1 MIDDS
6 LLDVNSSYSGNK
18 WSLRST
24 DEELISSIQK
34 DNQIDYITA
43 RIIAGRKISLADVQ
57 DFLNP
62 SLRKLLPDPS
72 SMQDMDKAAKII
84 FNAIKSNKK
93 ITIFADYDVDGATSA
108 AQLVKWAR
116 NFNNE
121 LKIYVPDRIK
131 EGYGPSIE
139 AFEHLKKNG
148 TELVVTV
155 DCGAAAHS
163 ALVAAQALG
172 LSIVVIDH
180 HLMGDDMPP
189 AEALVNPN
197 RIDDSSKLNY
207 LAAAGVTFMLLV
219 ALNREARVQ
228 NYKNIPDLFDYLDL
242 AALGTICDVVPLKGL
257 NRAIVKHGLKV
268 LSRESNIGL
277 KSLMF
282 ETNTKSPITPYHC
295 GFVLGPRINA
305 GGRIGK
311 ANIGAELLSTENPQ
325 LAIKHAQE
333 LDEVN
338 IERRILQ
345 DKILDEA
352 LLKAFSVNK
361 TNSIIVVG
369 MEGWHPGV
377 IGIVAGRLKDRFN
390 KPVIVIGTDENG
402 IGKGSGRS
410 IQGVDLGNEIKKLNE
425 TGLLISGGGHEMA
438 CGLTIEN
445 KYIKTFHETLE
456 RNLSDK
462 VNSIRSKFSTK
473 IDALLNISAVN
484 KDLINSINQIGPYGS
499 GNPTPTFAFA
509 ELRVAYADRVKG
521 GHIRCNF
528 EDKNGQRIKG
538 ICFRAEEMGIDEI
551 LLNERNRYLHI
562 VGTLKKNTWNG
573 RTTID
578 LQVIDVSNC

>member
-1 MIDDS
+1 MIDDI
-6 LLDVNSSYSGNK
+6 LLDVNNSYSGNK
-18 WSLRST
+18 WSLRSN
-24 DEELISSIQK
+24 DEELISAIQK
-34 DNQIDYITA
+34 DNQISYITA
-43 RIIAGRKISLADVQ
+43 RIIAGREISLADVQ

-116 NFNNE
+116 NFESE
-121 LKIYVPDRIK
+121 LEIYVPDRIK

-139 AFEHLKKNG
+139 AFDHLKKNG
-148 TELVVTV
+148 SDLVITV
-155 DCGAAAHS
+155 DCGAAAYS
-163 ALVAAQALG
+163 ALVAAQALD

-180 HLMGDDMPP
+180 HLMDADMPP
-189 AEALVNPN
+189 AKALVNPN
-197 RIDDSSKLNY
+197 RIDDTSKLNY

-228 NYKNIPDLFDYLDL
+228 NFSNIPDLFDYLDL
-242 AALGTICDVVPLKGL
+242 TALGTICDVVPLKGL
-257 NRAIVKHGLKV
+257 NRAIVKQGLKV
-268 LSRESNIGL
+268 FSRESNIGL

-282 ETNTKSPITPYHC
+282 ETNTNSPITPYHC

-311 ANIGAELLSTENPQ
+311 ANIGAALLSTENHK
-325 LAIKHAQE
+325 LAIKYAQE
-333 LDEVN
+333 LDRVN

-352 LLKAFSVNK
+352 LLKAYSIHK
-361 TNSIIVVG
+361 TNSVIVVS

-377 IGIVAGRLKDRFN
+377 IGIVAGRLKERFN
-390 KPVIVIGTDENG
+390 KPVIVIGIDENG

-410 IQGVDLGNEIKKLNE
+410 IQGIDLGNEIKKLHE
-425 TGLLISGGGHEMA
+425 KGLLISGGGHEMA
-438 CGLTIEN
+438 CGLTIES
-445 KYIKTFHETLE
+445 KYIKTFHEILE
-456 RNLSDK
+456 SNLRDK
-462 VNSIRSKFSTK
+462 INSIRSKFSIK

-484 KDLINSINQIGPYGS
+484 MDLMNSINQIGPYGS

-509 ELRVAYADRVKG
+509 ELRVAYANRVKG

-538 ICFRAEEMGIDEI
+538 ICFRAEEMGFDEI

-562 VGTLKKNTWNG
+562 VGTLKINTWKG
-573 RTTID
+573 HTSID

>member
-1 MIDDS
+1 MINDS
-6 LLDVNSSYSGNK
+6 LLDVNNSYSGNK
-18 WSLRST
+18 WSLRSK

-34 DNQIDYITA
+34 DSQIDYITA
-43 RIIAGRKISLADVQ
+43 RIIAGRKIDLADVQ

-84 FNAIKSNKK
+84 FNAIKGNKK

-116 NFNNE
+116 NFEVE
-121 LKIYVPDRIK
+121 LEIYVPDRIR

-139 AFEHLKKNG
+139 AFNHLKKNG
-148 TELVVTV
+148 SDLVITV
-155 DCGAAAHS
+155 DCGAAAYS
-163 ALVAAQALG
+163 ALVAAQALD

-180 HLMGDDMPP
+180 HLMDADMPP

-219 ALNREARVQ
+219 ALNREARAQ
-228 NYKNIPDLFDYLDL
+228 NFKNIPDLFDYLDL

-257 NRAIVKHGLKV
+257 NRAIVKQGLKV
-268 LSRESNIGL
+268 FSRESNIGL

-311 ANIGAELLSTENPQ
+311 ANIGAELLSTDNRQ
-325 LAIKHAQE
+325 LAIKYAQE
-333 LDEVN
+333 LDRVN
-338 IERRILQ
+338 LERRILQ

-352 LLKAFSVNK
+352 LLKTLSMHK
-361 TNSIIVVG
+361 TNSVLVVS

-377 IGIVAGRLKDRFN
+377 IGIVAGRLKERFN
-390 KPVIVIGTDENG
+390 KPVIVIGIDENG

-410 IQGVDLGNEIKKLNE
+410 IQGIDLGNEIKKLYE
-425 TGLLISGGGHEMA
+425 KGLLISGGGHEMA

-445 KYIKTFHETLE
+445 KYIKTFHEILE
-456 RNLSDK
+456 KNLSDRI
-462 VNSIRSKFSTK
+462 NSIRSKFSIK

-484 KDLINSINQIGPYGS
+484 MDLINSIDQIGPYGS

-509 ELRVAYADRVKG
+509 ELRVAYANRVKG

-538 ICFRAEEMGIDEI
+538 ICFRAEEMGFDEI

-562 VGTLKKNTWNG
+562 VGTLKINTWKG
-573 RTTID
+573 HTSID

>member
-1 MIDDS
+1 MINDS
-6 LLDVNSSYSGNK
+6 LLDVNNSYSGNK
-18 WSLRST
+18 WSLRSKN
-24 DEELISSIQK
+24 EELISSIQK
-34 DNQIDYITA
+34 DSKIDYITA
-43 RIIAGRKISLADVQ
+43 RIIAGRKIDLADVQ

-84 FNAIKSNKK
+84 FNAIKGNKK

-116 NFNNE
+116 NFEVE
-121 LKIYVPDRIK
+121 LEIYVPDRIR

-139 AFEHLKKNG
+139 AFNHLKKNG
-148 TELVVTV
+148 SDLVITV
-155 DCGAAAHS
+155 DCGAAAYS
-163 ALVAAQALG
+163 ALVAAQALD

-180 HLMGDDMPP
+180 HLMDADMPP

-219 ALNREARVQ
+219 ALNREARAQ
-228 NYKNIPDLFDYLDL
+228 NFKNIPDLFDYLDL

-257 NRAIVKHGLKV
+257 NRAIVKQGLKV
-268 LSRESNIGL
+268 FSRESNIGL

-311 ANIGAELLSTENPQ
+311 ANIGAELLSTENRQ
-325 LAIKHAQE
+325 LAIKYAQE
-333 LDEVN
+333 LDRVN
-338 IERRILQ
+338 SERRILQ

-352 LLKAFSVNK
+352 LLKTLSMHK
-361 TNSIIVVG
+361 TNSVLVVS

-377 IGIVAGRLKDRFN
+377 IGIVAGRLKERFN
-390 KPVIVIGTDENG
+390 KPVIVIGIDENG

-410 IQGVDLGNEIKKLNE
+410 IQGIDLGNEIKKLYE
-425 TGLLISGGGHEMA
+425 KGLLISGGGHEMA

-445 KYIKTFHETLE
+445 KYIKTFHEILE
-456 RNLSDK
+456 RNLSDRI
-462 VNSIRSKFSTK
+462 NFIRSKFSIK

-484 KDLINSINQIGPYGS
+484 MDLINSINQIGPYGS

-538 ICFRAEEMGIDEI
+538 ICFRAEEFGFDEI

-573 RTTID
+573 HATID

>member
-1 MIDDS
+1 MINDS
-6 LLDVNSSYSGNK
+6 LLDVNNSYSGNK
-18 WSLRST
+18 WSLRSKN
-24 DEELISSIQK
+24 EELISSIQK
-34 DNQIDYITA
+34 DSQIDYITA
-43 RIIAGRKISLADVQ
+43 RIIAGRKIDLADVQ

-84 FNAIKSNKK
+84 FNAIKGNKK

-116 NFNNE
+116 NFEVE
-121 LKIYVPDRIK
+121 LEIYVPDRIR

-139 AFEHLKKNG
+139 AFNHLKKNG
-148 TELVVTV
+148 SDLVITV
-155 DCGAAAHS
+155 DCGAAAYS
-163 ALVAAQALG
+163 ALVAAQALD

-180 HLMGDDMPP
+180 HLMDADMPP

-219 ALNREARVQ
+219 ALNREARAQ
-228 NYKNIPDLFDYLDL
+228 NFKNIPDLFDYLDL

-257 NRAIVKHGLKV
+257 NRAIVKQGLKV
-268 LSRESNIGL
+268 FSRESNIGL

-311 ANIGAELLSTENPQ
+311 ANIGAELLSTDNRQ
-325 LAIKHAQE
+325 LAIKYAQE
-333 LDEVN
+333 LDRVN
-338 IERRILQ
+338 LERRILQ

-352 LLKAFSVNK
+352 LLKTLSMHK
-361 TNSIIVVG
+361 TNSVLVVS

-377 IGIVAGRLKDRFN
+377 IGIVAGRLKERFN
-390 KPVIVIGTDENG
+390 KPVIVIGIDENG

-410 IQGVDLGNEIKKLNE
+410 IQGIDLGNEIKKLYE
-425 TGLLISGGGHEMA
+425 KGLLISGGGHEMA

-445 KYIKTFHETLE
+445 KYIKTFHEILE
-456 RNLSDK
+456 RNLSDRI
-462 VNSIRSKFSTK
+462 NSIRSKFSIK

-484 KDLINSINQIGPYGS
+484 MDLINSINQIGPYGS

-538 ICFRAEEMGIDEI
+538 ICFRAEELGFDEI

-573 RTTID
+573 HTSID

>member
-6 LLDVNSSYSGNK
+6 LLDVDSSYSGNK
-18 WSLRST
+18 WSLRSN
-24 DEELISSIQK
+24 DEELISAIQK
-34 DNQIDYITA
+34 DNQISYITA

-116 NFNNE
+116 NFESE
-121 LKIYVPDRIK
+121 LEIYVPDRIK

-139 AFEHLKKNG
+139 AFDHLKKNG
-148 TELVVTV
+148 SDLVITV
-155 DCGAAAHS
+155 DCGAAAYS
-163 ALVAAQALG
+163 ALVAAQALD

-180 HLMGDDMPP
+180 HLMDADMPP

-197 RIDDSSKLNY
+197 RIDDTSKLNY

-228 NYKNIPDLFDYLDL
+228 NFSNIPDLFDYLDL
-242 AALGTICDVVPLKGL
+242 TALGTICDVVPLKGL
-257 NRAIVKHGLKV
+257 NRAIVKQGLKV
-268 LSRESNIGL
+268 FSRESNIGL

-282 ETNTKSPITPYHC
+282 ETNTNSPITPYHC

-311 ANIGAELLSTENPQ
+311 ANIGAALLSTENHK
-325 LAIKHAQE
+325 LAIKYAQE
-333 LDEVN
+333 LDRVN

-352 LLKAFSVNK
+352 LLKAYSIHK
-361 TNSIIVVG
+361 TNSVIVVS

-377 IGIVAGRLKDRFN
+377 IGIVAGRLKERFN
-390 KPVIVIGTDENG
+390 KPVIVIGIDENG

-410 IQGVDLGNEIKKLNE
+410 IQGIDLGNEIKKLHE
-425 TGLLISGGGHEMA
+425 KGLLISGGGHEMA
-438 CGLTIEN
+438 CGLTIES
-445 KYIKTFHETLE
+445 KYIKTFHEILE
-456 RNLSDK
+456 SNLRDK
-462 VNSIRSKFSTK
+462 INSIRSKFSIK

-484 KDLINSINQIGPYGS
+484 MDLMNSINQIGPYGS

-509 ELRVAYADRVKG
+509 ELRVAYANRVKG

-538 ICFRAEEMGIDEI
+538 ICFRAEEMGFDEI

-562 VGTLKKNTWNG
+562 VGTLKINTWKG
-573 RTTID
+573 HTSID

>member
-1 MIDDS
+1 MIDDI
-6 LLDVNSSYSGNK
+6 LLDVNNSYSGNK
-18 WSLRST
+18 WSLRSN
-24 DEELISSIQK
+24 DEELISAIQK
-34 DNQIDYITA
+34 GSQISYITA
-43 RIIAGRKISLADVQ
+43 RIIAGREISLADVQ

-116 NFNNE
+116 NFDSE
-121 LKIYVPDRIK
+121 LEIYVPDRIK

-139 AFEHLKKNG
+139 AFDHLKKNG
-148 TELVVTV
+148 SDLVITV
-155 DCGAAAHS
+155 DCGAAAYS
-163 ALVAAQALG
+163 ALVAAQALD

-180 HLMGDDMPP
+180 HLMDADMPP

-197 RIDDSSKLNY
+197 RIDDTSKLNY

-228 NYKNIPDLFDYLDL
+228 NFSNIPDLFDYLDL
-242 AALGTICDVVPLKGL
+242 TALGTICDVVPLKGL
-257 NRAIVKHGLKV
+257 NRAIVKQGLKV
-268 LSRESNIGL
+268 FSREGNIGL

-282 ETNTKSPITPYHC
+282 ETNTNSPITPYHC

-311 ANIGAELLSTENPQ
+311 ANIGAALLSTENHK
-325 LAIKHAQE
+325 LAIKYAQE
-333 LDEVN
+333 LDRVN

-352 LLKAFSVNK
+352 LLKAYSIHK
-361 TNSIIVVG
+361 TNSVIVIS

-377 IGIVAGRLKDRFN
+377 IGIVAGRLKERFN
-390 KPVIVIGTDENG
+390 KPVIVIGIDENG
-402 IGKGSGRS
+402 VGKGSGRS
-410 IQGVDLGNEIKKLNE
+410 IQGIDLGNEIKKLHE
-425 TGLLISGGGHEMA
+425 KGLLISGGGHEMA
-438 CGLTIEN
+438 CGLTIES
-445 KYIKTFHETLE
+445 KYIKTFHEILE
-456 RNLSDK
+456 SNLRDK
-462 VNSIRSKFSTK
+462 INSIRSKFSIK

-484 KDLINSINQIGPYGS
+484 MDLMNSINQIGPYGS

-509 ELRVAYADRVKG
+509 ELRVAYANRVKG

-538 ICFRAEEMGIDEI
+538 ICFRAEEMGFDEI

-562 VGTLKKNTWNG
+562 VGTLKINTWKG
-573 RTTID
+573 HTSID

>member
-1 MIDDS
+1 MINDS
-6 LLDVNSSYSGNK
+6 LLDVNNSYSGNK
-18 WSLRST
+18 WSLRSK

-34 DNQIDYITA
+34 DSQIDYITA
-43 RIIAGRKISLADVQ
+43 RIIAGRKIDLADVQ

-84 FNAIKSNKK
+84 FNAIKGNKK

-116 NFNNE
+116 NFEVE
-121 LKIYVPDRIK
+121 LEIYVPDRIR

-139 AFEHLKKNG
+139 AFNHLKKNG
-148 TELVVTV
+148 SDLVITV
-155 DCGAAAHS
+155 DCGAAAYS
-163 ALVAAQALG
+163 ALVAAQALD

-180 HLMGDDMPP
+180 HLMDADMPP

-219 ALNREARVQ
+219 ALNREARAQ
-228 NYKNIPDLFDYLDL
+228 NFKNIPDLFDYLDL

-257 NRAIVKHGLKV
+257 NRAIVKQGLKV
-268 LSRESNIGL
+268 FSRESNIGL

-311 ANIGAELLSTENPQ
+311 ANIGAELLSTENRQ
-325 LAIKHAQE
+325 LAIKYAQE
-333 LDEVN
+333 LDRVN
-338 IERRILQ
+338 SERRILQ

-352 LLKAFSVNK
+352 LLKTLSMHK
-361 TNSIIVVG
+361 TNSVLVVS

-377 IGIVAGRLKDRFN
+377 IGIVAGRLKERFN
-390 KPVIVIGTDENG
+390 KPVIVIGIDENG

-410 IQGVDLGNEIKKLNE
+410 IQGIDLGNEIKKLYE
-425 TGLLISGGGHEMA
+425 KGLLISGGGHEMA

-445 KYIKTFHETLE
+445 KYIKTFHEILE
-456 RNLSDK
+456 KNLSDRI
-462 VNSIRSKFSTK
+462 NSIRSKFSIK

-484 KDLINSINQIGPYGS
+484 MDLINSINQIGPYGS

-538 ICFRAEEMGIDEI
+538 ICFRAEEFGFDEI

-573 RTTID
+573 HTSID

>member
-1 MIDDS
+1 MINDS
-6 LLDVNSSYSGNK
+6 LLDVNNSYSGNK
-18 WSLRST
+18 WSLRSK

-34 DNQIDYITA
+34 DSQIDYITA
-43 RIIAGRKISLADVQ
+43 RIIAGRKIDLADVQ

-84 FNAIKSNKK
+84 FNAIKGNKK

-116 NFNNE
+116 NFEVE
-121 LKIYVPDRIK
+121 LEIYVPDRIR

-139 AFEHLKKNG
+139 AFNHLKKNG
-148 TELVVTV
+148 SDLVITV
-155 DCGAAAHS
+155 DCGAAAYS
-163 ALVAAQALG
+163 ALVAAQALD

-180 HLMGDDMPP
+180 HLMDADMPP

-219 ALNREARVQ
+219 ALNREARAQ
-228 NYKNIPDLFDYLDL
+228 NFKNIPDLFDYLDL

-257 NRAIVKHGLKV
+257 NRAIVKQGLKV
-268 LSRESNIGL
+268 FSRESNIGL

-311 ANIGAELLSTENPQ
+311 ANIGAQLLSTENRQ
-325 LAIKHAQE
+325 LAIKYAQE
-333 LDEVN
+333 LDRVN
-338 IERRILQ
+338 LERRILQ

-352 LLKAFSVNK
+352 LLKTLSMHK
-361 TNSIIVVG
+361 TNSVLVVS

-377 IGIVAGRLKDRFN
+377 IGIVAGRLKERFN
-390 KPVIVIGTDENG
+390 KPVIVIGIDENG

-410 IQGVDLGNEIKKLNE
+410 IQGIDLGNEIKKLYE
-425 TGLLISGGGHEMA
+425 KGLLISGGGHEMA

-445 KYIKTFHETLE
+445 KYIKTFHEILE
-456 RNLSDK
+456 RNLSDRI
-462 VNSIRSKFSTK
+462 NSIRSKFSIK

-484 KDLINSINQIGPYGS
+484 MDLINSINQIGPYGS

-538 ICFRAEEMGIDEI
+538 ICFRAEELGFDEI

-573 RTTID
+573 HTSID

>member
-24 DEELISSIQK
+24 NEELISSIQK

-163 ALVAAQALG
+163 ALVAAQALD
-172 LSIVVIDH
+172 LSIIVIDH
-180 HLMGDDMPP
+180 HLMDDDMPP

-257 NRAIVKHGLKV
+257 NRAIVKQGLKV

-333 LDEVN
+333 LDRVN
-338 IERRILQ
+338 IERRIIQ

-538 ICFRAEEMGIDEI
+538 ICFRAEEMGFDEI

>member
-1 MIDDS
+1 MINDS
-6 LLDVNSSYSGNK
+6 LLDVNNSYSGNK
-18 WSLRST
+18 WSLRSK

-34 DNQIDYITA
+34 DSQIDYITA
-43 RIIAGRKISLADVQ
+43 RIIAGRKIDLADVQ

-84 FNAIKSNKK
+84 FNAIKGNKK

-116 NFNNE
+116 NFEVE
-121 LKIYVPDRIK
+121 LEIYVPDRIR

-139 AFEHLKKNG
+139 AFNHLKKNG
-148 TELVVTV
+148 SDLVITV
-155 DCGAAAHS
+155 DCGAAAYS
-163 ALVAAQALG
+163 ALVAAQALD

-180 HLMGDDMPP
+180 HLMDADMPP

-219 ALNREARVQ
+219 ALNREARAQ
-228 NYKNIPDLFDYLDL
+228 NFKNIPDLFDYLDL

-257 NRAIVKHGLKV
+257 NRAIVKQGLKV
-268 LSRESNIGL
+268 FSRESNIGL

-311 ANIGAELLSTENPQ
+311 ANIGAELLSTENRQ
-325 LAIKHAQE
+325 LAIKYAQE
-333 LDEVN
+333 LDRVN
-338 IERRILQ
+338 SERRILQ

-352 LLKAFSVNK
+352 LLKTLSMHK
-361 TNSIIVVG
+361 TNSVLVVS

-377 IGIVAGRLKDRFN
+377 IGIVAGRLKERFN
-390 KPVIVIGTDENG
+390 KPVIVIGIDENG

-410 IQGVDLGNEIKKLNE
+410 IQGIDLGNEIKKLYE
-425 TGLLISGGGHEMA
+425 KGLLISGGGHEMA

-445 KYIKTFHETLE
+445 KYIKTFHEILE
-456 RNLSDK
+456 KNLSDRI
-462 VNSIRSKFSTK
+462 NSIRSKFSIK

-484 KDLINSINQIGPYGS
+484 MDLINSIDQIGPYGS

-538 ICFRAEEMGIDEI
+538 ICFRAEEFGFDEI

-573 RTTID
+573 HTSID

>member
-1 MIDDS
+1 MINDS
-6 LLDVNSSYSGNK
+6 LLDVNNSYSGNK
-18 WSLRST
+18 WSLRSK

-34 DNQIDYITA
+34 DSQIDYITA
-43 RIIAGRKISLADVQ
+43 RIIAGRKIDLADVQ

-84 FNAIKSNKK
+84 FNAIKGNKK

-116 NFNNE
+116 NFEVE
-121 LKIYVPDRIK
+121 LEIYVPDRIR

-139 AFEHLKKNG
+139 AFNHLKKNG
-148 TELVVTV
+148 SDLVITV
-155 DCGAAAHS
+155 DCGAAAYS
-163 ALVAAQALG
+163 ALVAAQALD

-180 HLMGDDMPP
+180 HLMDADMPP

-219 ALNREARVQ
+219 ALNREARAQ
-228 NYKNIPDLFDYLDL
+228 NFKNIPDLFDYLDL

-257 NRAIVKHGLKV
+257 NRAIVKQGLKV
-268 LSRESNIGL
+268 FSRESNIGL

-311 ANIGAELLSTENPQ
+311 ANIGAELLSTENRQ
-325 LAIKHAQE
+325 LAIKYAQE
-333 LDEVN
+333 LDRVN
-338 IERRILQ
+338 SERRILQ

-352 LLKAFSVNK
+352 LLKTLSMHK
-361 TNSIIVVG
+361 TNSVLVVS

-377 IGIVAGRLKDRFN
+377 IGIVAGRLKERFN
-390 KPVIVIGTDENG
+390 KPVIVIGIDENG

-410 IQGVDLGNEIKKLNE
+410 IQGIDLGNEIKKLYE
-425 TGLLISGGGHEMA
+425 KGLLISGGGHEMA

-445 KYIKTFHETLE
+445 KYIKTFHEILE
-456 RNLSDK
+456 RNLSDRI
-462 VNSIRSKFSTK
+462 NFIRSKFSIK

-484 KDLINSINQIGPYGS
+484 MDLINSINQIGPYGS

-528 EDKNGQRIKG
+528 EDKNGQRIKV
-538 ICFRAEEMGIDEI
+538 ICFRAEELGFEEI

-562 VGTLKKNTWNG
+562 VGTLKENTWNG
-573 RTTID
+573 HTSID

>member
-1 MIDDS
+1 MINDS
-6 LLDVNSSYSGNK
+6 LLDVNNSYSGNK
-18 WSLRST
+18 WSLRSK

-34 DNQIDYITA
+34 DSQIDYITA
-43 RIIAGRKISLADVQ
+43 RIIAGRKIDLADVQ

-84 FNAIKSNKK
+84 FNAIKGNKK

-116 NFNNE
+116 NFEVE
-121 LKIYVPDRIK
+121 LEIYVPDRIR

-139 AFEHLKKNG
+139 AFNHLKKNG
-148 TELVVTV
+148 SDLVITV
-155 DCGAAAHS
+155 DCGAAAYS
-163 ALVAAQALG
+163 ALVAAQALD

-180 HLMGDDMPP
+180 HLMDADMPP

-219 ALNREARVQ
+219 ALNREARAQ
-228 NYKNIPDLFDYLDL
+228 NFKNIPDLFDYLDL

-257 NRAIVKHGLKV
+257 NRAIVKQGLKV
-268 LSRESNIGL
+268 FSRESNIGL

-311 ANIGAELLSTENPQ
+311 ANIGAELLSTENRQ
-325 LAIKHAQE
+325 LAIKYAQE
-333 LDEVN
+333 LDRVN
-338 IERRILQ
+338 LERRILQ

-352 LLKAFSVNK
+352 LLKTLSMHK
-361 TNSIIVVG
+361 TNSVLVVS

-377 IGIVAGRLKDRFN
+377 IGIVAGRLKERFN
-390 KPVIVIGTDENG
+390 KPVIVIGIDENG

-410 IQGVDLGNEIKKLNE
+410 IQGIDLGNEIKKLYE
-425 TGLLISGGGHEMA
+425 KGLLISGGGHEMA

-445 KYIKTFHETLE
+445 KYIKTFHEILE
-456 RNLSDK
+456 RNLSDRI
-462 VNSIRSKFSTK
+462 NSIRSKFSIK

-484 KDLINSINQIGPYGS
+484 MDLINSINQIGPYGS

-538 ICFRAEEMGIDEI
+538 ICFRAEELGFEEI

-573 RTTID
+573 HTSID

>member
-1 MIDDS
+1 MINDS
-6 LLDVNSSYSGNK
+6 LLDVNNSYSGNK
-18 WSLRST
+18 WSLRSKN
-24 DEELISSIQK
+24 EELISSIQK
-34 DNQIDYITA
+34 DSQIDYITA
-43 RIIAGRKISLADVQ
+43 RIIAGRKIDLADVQ

-84 FNAIKSNKK
+84 FNAIKGNKK

-116 NFNNE
+116 NFEVE
-121 LKIYVPDRIK
+121 LEIYVPDRIR

-139 AFEHLKKNG
+139 AFNHLKKNG
-148 TELVVTV
+148 SDLVITV
-155 DCGAAAHS
+155 DCGAAAYS
-163 ALVAAQALG
+163 ALVAAQALD

-180 HLMGDDMPP
+180 HLMDADMPP

-219 ALNREARVQ
+219 ALNREARAQ
-228 NYKNIPDLFDYLDL
+228 NFKNIPDLFDYLDL

-257 NRAIVKHGLKV
+257 NRAIVKQGLKV
-268 LSRESNIGL
+268 FSRESNIGL

-311 ANIGAELLSTENPQ
+311 ANIGAELLSTENRQ
-325 LAIKHAQE
+325 LAIKYAQE
-333 LDEVN
+333 LDRVN
-338 IERRILQ
+338 SERRILQ

-352 LLKAFSVNK
+352 LLKTLSMHK
-361 TNSIIVVG
+361 TNSVLVVS

-377 IGIVAGRLKDRFN
+377 IGIVAGRLKERFN
-390 KPVIVIGTDENG
+390 KPVIVIGIDENG
-402 IGKGSGRS
+402 LGKGSGRS
-410 IQGVDLGNEIKKLNE
+410 IQGIDLGNEIKKLYE
-425 TGLLISGGGHEMA
+425 KGLLISGGGHEMA

-445 KYIKTFHETLE
+445 KYIKTFHEILE
-456 RNLSDK
+456 RNLSDRI
-462 VNSIRSKFSTK
+462 NFIRSKFSIK

-484 KDLINSINQIGPYGS
+484 MELINSINQIGPYGS

-538 ICFRAEEMGIDEI
+538 ICFRAEELGFEEI

-562 VGTLKKNTWNG
+562 VGTLKENTWNG
-573 RTTID
+573 HTSID

>member
-6 LLDVNSSYSGNK
+6 LLGVNSSYSGNK
-18 WSLRST
+18 WSLRSK

-34 DNQIDYITA
+34 DNQVDYIAA
-43 RIIAGRKISLADVQ
+43 RIIAGRKISAENVQ

-84 FNAIKSNKK
+84 FNAIKNNKK

-131 EGYGPSIE
+131 EGYGPSIK
-139 AFEHLKKNG
+139 AFEHFKKNG
-148 TELVVTV
+148 TELVITV

-163 ALVAAQALG
+163 ALEAAQALD

-180 HLMGDDMPP
+180 HLMHDDVPP

-197 RIDDSSKLNY
+197 RTDDSSKLNY

-228 NYKNIPDLFDYLDL
+228 NFKSIPDLFNYLDL
-242 AALGTICDVVPLKGL
+242 AALGTICDVVPLKEL
-257 NRAIVKHGLKV
+257 NRAIVKQGLKV
-268 LSRESNIGL
+268 FSRESNIGL
-277 KSLMF
+277 KSLML

-311 ANIGAELLSTENPQ
+311 ANIGAELLSTENYQ
-325 LAIKHAQE
+325 LAIKYAQE
-333 LDEVN
+333 LDKVN
-338 IERRILQ
+338 TERRILQ

-352 LLKAFSVNK
+352 LLKAISLNKSNSV
-361 TNSIIVVG
+361 IVVG

-390 KPVIVIGTDENG
+390 KPVIVIGIDENG

-410 IQGVDLGNEIKKLNE
+410 IKGIDLGNEIKKLNE

-445 KYIKTFHETLE
+445 KYIKTFHEILE
-456 RNLSDK
+456 RNLSVK
-462 VNSIRSKFSTK
+462 VNTIRSKFSMK

-484 KDLINSINQIGPYGS
+484 EDLMNSINQIGPYGS

-509 ELRVAYADRVKG
+509 ELRVVYADRVKG
-521 GHIRCNF
+521 GHIRSNF

-538 ICFRAEEMGIDEI
+538 ICFRAEEMGFDEI

-573 RTTID
+573 HTTID

>member
-1 MIDDS
+1 MIDDI
-6 LLDVNSSYSGNK
+6 LLDVNNSYSGNK
-18 WSLRST
+18 WSLRSN
-24 DEELISSIQK
+24 DEELISAIQK
-34 DNQIDYITA
+34 DNQISYITA
-43 RIIAGRKISLADVQ
+43 RIIAGREISLADVQ

-116 NFNNE
+116 NFESE
-121 LKIYVPDRIK
+121 LEIYVPDRIK

-139 AFEHLKKNG
+139 AFDHLKKNG
-148 TELVVTV
+148 SDLVITV
-155 DCGAAAHS
+155 DCGAAAYS
-163 ALVAAQALG
+163 ALVAAQALD

-180 HLMGDDMPP
+180 HLMDADMPP

-197 RIDDSSKLNY
+197 RIDDTSKLNY

-228 NYKNIPDLFDYLDL
+228 NFSNIPDLFDYLDL
-242 AALGTICDVVPLKGL
+242 TALGTICDVVPLKGL
-257 NRAIVKHGLKV
+257 NRAIVKQGLKV
-268 LSRESNIGL
+268 FSRESNIGL

-282 ETNTKSPITPYHC
+282 ETNTNSPITPYHC

-311 ANIGAELLSTENPQ
+311 ANTGAALLSTENHK
-325 LAIKHAQE
+325 LAIKYAQE
-333 LDEVN
+333 LDRVN

-352 LLKAFSVNK
+352 LLKAYSIHK
-361 TNSIIVVG
+361 TNSVIVVS

-377 IGIVAGRLKDRFN
+377 IGIVAGRLKERFN
-390 KPVIVIGTDENG
+390 KPVIVIGIDENG

-410 IQGVDLGNEIKKLNE
+410 IQGIDLGNEIKKLHE
-425 TGLLISGGGHEMA
+425 KGLLISGGGHEMA
-438 CGLTIEN
+438 CGLTIES
-445 KYIKTFHETLE
+445 KYIKTFHEILE
-456 RNLSDK
+456 SNLRDK
-462 VNSIRSKFSTK
+462 INSIRSKFSIK

-484 KDLINSINQIGPYGS
+484 MDLMNSINQIGPYGS

-509 ELRVAYADRVKG
+509 ELRVAYANRVKG

-538 ICFRAEEMGIDEI
+538 ICFRAEEMGFDEI

-562 VGTLKKNTWNG
+562 VGTLKINTWKG
-573 RTTID
+573 HTSID

>member
-1 MIDDS
+1 MINDS
-6 LLDVNSSYSGNK
+6 LLDVNNSYSGNK
-18 WSLRST
+18 WSLRSKN
-24 DEELISSIQK
+24 EELISSIQK
-34 DNQIDYITA
+34 DSKIDYITA
-43 RIIAGRKISLADVQ
+43 RIIAGRKIDLADVQ

-84 FNAIKSNKK
+84 FNAIKGNKK

-116 NFNNE
+116 NFEVE
-121 LKIYVPDRIK
+121 LEIYVPDRIR

-139 AFEHLKKNG
+139 AFNHLKKNG
-148 TELVVTV
+148 SDLVITV
-155 DCGAAAHS
+155 DCGAAAYS
-163 ALVAAQALG
+163 ALVAAQALD

-180 HLMGDDMPP
+180 HLMDADMPP

-219 ALNREARVQ
+219 ALNREARAQ
-228 NYKNIPDLFDYLDL
+228 NFKNIPDLFDYLDL

-257 NRAIVKHGLKV
+257 NRAIVKQGLKV
-268 LSRESNIGL
+268 FSRESNIGL

-311 ANIGAELLSTENPQ
+311 ANIGAELLSTENRQ
-325 LAIKHAQE
+325 LAIKYAQE
-333 LDEVN
+333 LDRVN
-338 IERRILQ
+338 SERRILQ

-352 LLKAFSVNK
+352 LLKTLSMHK
-361 TNSIIVVG
+361 TNSVLVVS

-377 IGIVAGRLKDRFN
+377 IGIVAGRLKERFN
-390 KPVIVIGTDENG
+390 KPVIVIGIDENG
-402 IGKGSGRS
+402 LGKGSGRS
-410 IQGVDLGNEIKKLNE
+410 IQGIDLGNEIKKLYE
-425 TGLLISGGGHEMA
+425 KGLLISGGGHEMA

-445 KYIKTFHETLE
+445 KYIKTFHEILE
-456 RNLSDK
+456 RNLSDRI
-462 VNSIRSKFSTK
+462 NFIRSKFSIK

-484 KDLINSINQIGPYGS
+484 MDLINSINQIGPYGS

-538 ICFRAEEMGIDEI
+538 ICFRAEELGFEEI

-562 VGTLKKNTWNG
+562 VGTLKENTWNG
-573 RTTID
+573 HTSID
-578 LQVIDVSNC
+578 LQVIDVSNF

>member
-6 LLDVNSSYSGNK
+6 LLDVNNSYSGNK
-18 WSLRST
+18 WSLRSN
-24 DEELISSIQK
+24 DEELISAIQK
-34 DNQIDYITA
+34 DSQISYITA
-43 RIIAGRKISLADVQ
+43 RIIAGREISLADVQ

-116 NFNNE
+116 NFDSE
-121 LKIYVPDRIK
+121 LEIYVPDRIK

-139 AFEHLKKNG
+139 AFDHLKKNG
-148 TELVVTV
+148 SDLVITV
-155 DCGAAAHS
+155 DCGAAAYS
-163 ALVAAQALG
+163 ALVAAQALD

-180 HLMGDDMPP
+180 HLMDADMPP

-197 RIDDSSKLNY
+197 RIDDTSKLNY

-228 NYKNIPDLFDYLDL
+228 NFSNIPDLFDYLDL
-242 AALGTICDVVPLKGL
+242 TALGTICDVVPLKGL
-257 NRAIVKHGLKV
+257 NRAIVKQGLKV
-268 LSRESNIGL
+268 FSRESNIGL

-282 ETNTKSPITPYHC
+282 ETNTNSPITPYHC

-311 ANIGAELLSTENPQ
+311 ANIGAALLSTENHK
-325 LAIKHAQE
+325 LAIKYAQE
-333 LDEVN
+333 LDRVN

-352 LLKAFSVNK
+352 LLKAYSIHK
-361 TNSIIVVG
+361 TNSVIVVS

-377 IGIVAGRLKDRFN
+377 IGIVAGRLKERFN
-390 KPVIVIGTDENG
+390 KPVIVIGIDENG
-402 IGKGSGRS
+402 VGKGSGRS
-410 IQGVDLGNEIKKLNE
+410 IQGIDLGNEIKKLHE
-425 TGLLISGGGHEMA
+425 KGLLISGGGHEMA
-438 CGLTIEN
+438 CGLTIES
-445 KYIKTFHETLE
+445 KYIKTFHEILE
-456 RNLSDK
+456 SNLRDK
-462 VNSIRSKFSTK
+462 INSIRSKFSIK

-484 KDLINSINQIGPYGS
+484 MDLMNSINQIGPYGS

-509 ELRVAYADRVKG
+509 ELRVAYANRVKG

-538 ICFRAEEMGIDEI
+538 ICFRAEEMGFDEI

-562 VGTLKKNTWNG
+562 VGTLKINTWKG
-573 RTTID
+573 HTSID

>member
-1 MIDDS
+1 MINDS
-6 LLDVNSSYSGNK
+6 LLDVNNSYSGNK
-18 WSLRST
+18 WSLRSKN
-24 DEELISSIQK
+24 EELISSIQK
-34 DNQIDYITA
+34 DSKIDYITA
-43 RIIAGRKISLADVQ
+43 RIIAGRKIDLADVQ

-84 FNAIKSNKK
+84 FNAIKGNKK

-116 NFNNE
+116 NFEVE
-121 LKIYVPDRIK
+121 LEIYVPDRIR

-139 AFEHLKKNG
+139 AFNHLKKNG
-148 TELVVTV
+148 SDLVITV
-155 DCGAAAHS
+155 DCGAAAYS
-163 ALVAAQALG
+163 ALVAAQALD

-180 HLMGDDMPP
+180 HLMDADMPP

-219 ALNREARVQ
+219 ALNREARAQ
-228 NYKNIPDLFDYLDL
+228 NFKNIPDLFDYLDL

-257 NRAIVKHGLKV
+257 NRAIVKQGLKV
-268 LSRESNIGL
+268 FSRESNIGL

-311 ANIGAELLSTENPQ
+311 ANIGAELLSTDNRQ
-325 LAIKHAQE
+325 LAIKYAQE
-333 LDEVN
+333 LDRVN
-338 IERRILQ
+338 LERRILQ

-352 LLKAFSVNK
+352 LLKTLSMHK
-361 TNSIIVVG
+361 TNSVLVVS

-377 IGIVAGRLKDRFN
+377 IGIVAGRLKERFN
-390 KPVIVIGTDENG
+390 KPVIVIGIDENG

-410 IQGVDLGNEIKKLNE
+410 IQGIDLGNEIKKLYE
-425 TGLLISGGGHEMA
+425 KGLLISGGGHEMA

-445 KYIKTFHETLE
+445 KYIKTFHEILE
-456 RNLSDK
+456 RNLSDRI
-462 VNSIRSKFSTK
+462 NSIRSKFSIK

-484 KDLINSINQIGPYGS
+484 MDLINSINQIGPYGS

-538 ICFRAEEMGIDEI
+538 ICFRAEEFGFDEI

-573 RTTID
+573 HTSID

>member
-1 MIDDS
+1 MINDS
-6 LLDVNSSYSGNK
+6 LLDVNNSYSGNK
-18 WSLRST
+18 WSLRSK

-34 DNQIDYITA
+34 DSQIDYITA
-43 RIIAGRKISLADVQ
+43 RIIAGRKIDLADVQ

-84 FNAIKSNKK
+84 FNAIKGNKK

-116 NFNNE
+116 NFEVE
-121 LKIYVPDRIK
+121 LEIYVPDRIR

-139 AFEHLKKNG
+139 AFNHLKKNG
-148 TELVVTV
+148 SDLVITV
-155 DCGAAAHS
+155 DCGAAAYS
-163 ALVAAQALG
+163 ALVAAQALD

-180 HLMGDDMPP
+180 HLMDADMPP

-219 ALNREARVQ
+219 ALNREARAQ
-228 NYKNIPDLFDYLDL
+228 NFKNIPDLFDYLDL

-257 NRAIVKHGLKV
+257 NRAIVKQGLKV
-268 LSRESNIGL
+268 FSRESNIGL

-311 ANIGAELLSTENPQ
+311 ANIGAELLSTENRQ
-325 LAIKHAQE
+325 LAIKYAQE
-333 LDEVN
+333 LDRVN
-338 IERRILQ
+338 SERRILQ

-352 LLKAFSVNK
+352 LLKTLSMHK
-361 TNSIIVVG
+361 TNSVLVVS

-377 IGIVAGRLKDRFN
+377 IGIVAGRLKERFN
-390 KPVIVIGTDENG
+390 KPVIVIGIDENG

-410 IQGVDLGNEIKKLNE
+410 IQGIDLGNEIKKLYE
-425 TGLLISGGGHEMA
+425 KGLLISGGGHEMA

-445 KYIKTFHETLE
+445 KYIKTFHEILE
-456 RNLSDK
+456 KNLSDRI
-462 VNSIRSKFSTK
+462 NFIRSKFSIK

-484 KDLINSINQIGPYGS
+484 MDLINSINQIGPYGS

-538 ICFRAEEMGIDEI
+538 ICFRAEELGFEEI

-562 VGTLKKNTWNG
+562 VGTLKENTWNG
-573 RTTID
+573 HTSID

>member
-139 AFEHLKKNG
+139 AFEYLKKNG

-333 LDEVN
+333 LDRVN

-538 ICFRAEEMGIDEI
+538 ICFRAEEIGFDEI

-573 RTTID
+573 HTSID

>member
-1 MIDDS
+1 MINDS
-6 LLDVNSSYSGNK
+6 LLDVNNSYSGNK
-18 WSLRST
+18 WSLRSKN
-24 DEELISSIQK
+24 EELISSIQK
-34 DNQIDYITA
+34 DSQIDYITA
-43 RIIAGRKISLADVQ
+43 RIIAGRKIDLADVQ

-84 FNAIKSNKK
+84 FNAIKGNKK

-116 NFNNE
+116 NFEVE
-121 LKIYVPDRIK
+121 LEIYVPDRIR

-139 AFEHLKKNG
+139 AFNHLKKNG
-148 TELVVTV
+148 SDLVITV
-155 DCGAAAHS
+155 DCGAAAYS
-163 ALVAAQALG
+163 ALVAAQALD

-180 HLMGDDMPP
+180 HLMDADMPP

-219 ALNREARVQ
+219 ALNREARAQ
-228 NYKNIPDLFDYLDL
+228 NFKNIPDLFDYLDL

-257 NRAIVKHGLKV
+257 NRAIVKQGLKV
-268 LSRESNIGL
+268 FSRESNIGL

-311 ANIGAELLSTENPQ
+311 ANIGAELLSTENRQ
-325 LAIKHAQE
+325 LAIKYAQE
-333 LDEVN
+333 LDRVN
-338 IERRILQ
+338 SERRILQ

-352 LLKAFSVNK
+352 LLKTLSMHK
-361 TNSIIVVG
+361 TNSVLVVS

-377 IGIVAGRLKDRFN
+377 IGIVAGRLKERFN
-390 KPVIVIGTDENG
+390 KPVIVIGIDENG

-410 IQGVDLGNEIKKLNE
+410 IQGIDLGNEIKKLYE
-425 TGLLISGGGHEMA
+425 KGLLISGGGHEMA

-445 KYIKTFHETLE
+445 KYIKTFHEILE
-456 RNLSDK
+456 KNLSDRI
-462 VNSIRSKFSTK
+462 NFIRSKFSIK

-484 KDLINSINQIGPYGS
+484 MDLINSINQIGPYGS

-538 ICFRAEEMGIDEI
+538 ICFRAEELGFEEI

-562 VGTLKKNTWNG
+562 VGTLKENTWNG
-573 RTTID
+573 HTSID

>member
-1 MIDDS
+1 MINDS
-6 LLDVNSSYSGNK
+6 LLDVNNSYSGNK
-18 WSLRST
+18 WSLRSKN
-24 DEELISSIQK
+24 EELISSIQK
-34 DNQIDYITA
+34 DSQIDYITA
-43 RIIAGRKISLADVQ
+43 RIIAGRKIDLADVQ

-84 FNAIKSNKK
+84 FNAIKGNKK

-116 NFNNE
+116 NFEVE
-121 LKIYVPDRIK
+121 LEIYVPDRIR

-139 AFEHLKKNG
+139 AFNHLKKNG
-148 TELVVTV
+148 SDLVITV
-155 DCGAAAHS
+155 DCGAAAYS
-163 ALVAAQALG
+163 ALVAAQALD

-180 HLMGDDMPP
+180 HLMDADMPP

-219 ALNREARVQ
+219 ALNREARAQ
-228 NYKNIPDLFDYLDL
+228 NFKNIPDLFDYLDL

-257 NRAIVKHGLKV
+257 NRAIVKQGLKV
-268 LSRESNIGL
+268 FSRESNIGL

-311 ANIGAELLSTENPQ
+311 ANIGAELLSTENRQ
-325 LAIKHAQE
+325 LAIKYAQE
-333 LDEVN
+333 LDRVN
-338 IERRILQ
+338 SERRILQ

-352 LLKAFSVNK
+352 LLKTLSMHK
-361 TNSIIVVG
+361 TNSVLVVS

-377 IGIVAGRLKDRFN
+377 IGIVAGRLKERFN
-390 KPVIVIGTDENG
+390 KPVIVIGIDENG
-402 IGKGSGRS
+402 LGKGSGRS
-410 IQGVDLGNEIKKLNE
+410 IQGIDLGNEIKKLYE
-425 TGLLISGGGHEMA
+425 KGLLISGGGHEMA

-445 KYIKTFHETLE
+445 KYIKTFHEILE
-456 RNLSDK
+456 RNLSDRI
-462 VNSIRSKFSTK
+462 NFIRSKFSIK

-484 KDLINSINQIGPYGS
+484 MDLINSINQIGPYGS

-538 ICFRAEEMGIDEI
+538 ICFRAEELGFEEI

-562 VGTLKKNTWNG
+562 VGTLKENTWNG
-573 RTTID
+573 HTSID